1 MTDHHGHRRLLFFV
15 VALLFLLTAGVVF
28 VKVRYLDFSLSDRS
42 SVFYQLDAAVSF
54 QAVSGQPIH
63 ISLSL
68 PELTPGYYFSLVP
81 AGGRRFQMREEDG
94 DRRAVLNLPPM
105 SGRQTVN
112 CRFRVVPGTVPE
124 PVLPSPPEKFPVLS
138 DATAAA
144 CDALLAKI
152 ESDRRLSPEQLV
164 PALLRELAA
173 TPPAERK
180 QLSGS
185 HSGGGEGTL
194 AAAVTVLGRRGL
206 HARLLRGITLDDR
219 RLQQQPVSFLDVYF
233 DGGWHVFRA
242 GTGKEG
248 VPEGFL
254 ILQRGGKSLFELSGG
269 THSSVR
275 YSVTRVPAGAEH
287 LNRIRSRIIGERA
300 FPNLTLF
307 ALPAG
312 TQNMFQ
318 KLALLPLAILLIV
331 VARNI
336 VGIPTMGTFMPVL
349 IAMAFLEMKLLPG
362 VLCFLLILSVG
373 LAIRFWLSKLN
384 LLMVPRISAVV
395 VVVILL
401 MQLISVIANAF
412 RLRDF
417 MSVTFFPLIIIAWT
431 IERAST
437 IWEEDGARNTLMQL
451 GASLAIAAVCYL
463 ILSNGYLQYLL
474 YTFSELNLAILG
486 VILLLGTYTG
496 YRVTELIRF
505 QPLVKQ

>member
-1 MTDHHGHRRLLFFV
+1 MPDYQGHRRLLFFI
-15 VALLFLLTAGVVF
+15 VAVLFVLTAGVVF
-28 VKVRYLDFSLSDRS
+28 VKVRFLDFSLNDRS
-42 SVFYQLDAAVSF
+42 SVFYQLDASVSF
-54 QAVSGQPIH
+54 QAVPGQPVH
-63 ISLSL
+63 LSLAL

-81 AGGRRFQMREEDG
+81 EGKRNFQLTEEDG
-94 DRRAVLNLPPM
+94 DRRAVLNLPPT

-124 PVLPSPPEKFPVLS
+124 PVLPPPPEGFPVLP

-152 ESDRRLSPEQLV
+152 DPGRRLPPEELV
-164 PALLRELAA
+164 PVLLRELAA
-173 TPPAERK
+173 IPPAERK
-180 QLSGS
+180 LLSGS
-185 HSGGGEGTL
+185 RAGGEGTL
-194 AAAVTVLGRRGL
+194 AAAITVLERRGL
-206 HARLLRGITLDDR
+206 HARLLRGISLDDR
-219 RLQQQPVSFLDVYF
+219 RLQQLPVDFLDLYF
-233 DGGWHVFRA
+233 DGTWHVFRA
-242 GTGKEG
+242 NTGKEG
-248 VPEGFL
+248 LPEGFL

-269 THSSVR
+269 THSAVR
-275 YSVTRVPAGAEH
+275 YSVTRVPTGAET
-287 LNRIRSRIIGERA
+287 LNRIRSRIIGERN

-362 VLCFLLILSVG
+362 IICFLLILTVG

-401 MQLISVIANAF
+401 MQLISMVANGLQ
-412 RLRDF
+412 LRDF
-417 MSVTFFPLIIIAWT
+417 MAVTFFPLIIIAWT

-463 ILSNGYLQYLL
+463 ILSNSYLQYLL

-496 YRVTELIRF
+496 YRVSELIRF
-505 QPLVKQ
+505 QPLVKP

>member
-1 MTDHHGHRRLLFFV
+1 MPDYQGHRRLLFFI
-15 VALLFLLTAGVVF
+15 VAVLFVLTAGVVF
-28 VKVRYLDFSLSDRS
+28 VKVRFLDFSLNDRS
-42 SVFYQLDAAVSF
+42 SVFYQLDASVSF
-54 QAVSGQPIH
+54 QAVPGQEIH
-63 ISLSL
+63 ISLAL
-68 PELTPGYYFSLVP
+68 PELTPGYYFTLVP
-81 AGGRRFQMREEDG
+81 EGERKFHLTEEDG
-94 DRRAVLNLPPM
+94 DRRVVLRLPPA

-124 PVLPSPPEKFPVLS
+124 PVLPPPPEGFPVLS
-138 DATAAA
+138 DAAAAA

-152 ESDRRLSPEQLV
+152 DPGRRLSPEELV
-164 PALLRELAA
+164 PVLLRELAA
-173 TPPAERK
+173 ASPAERK
-180 QLSGS
+180 LLAGS
-185 HSGGGEGTL
+185 RQGGEGTL
-194 AAAVTVLGRRGL
+194 AAAITVLGRRGL
-206 HARLLRGITLDDR
+206 HARLLRGISLDDR
-219 RLQQQPVSFLDVYF
+219 RLQQLPVDFLDLYF
-233 DGGWHVFRA
+233 DGTWHVFRA
-242 GTGKEG
+242 NTGKEG
-248 VPEGFL
+248 LPEGFL

-269 THSSVR
+269 THSAVR
-275 YSVTRVPAGAEH
+275 YSVTRVPTGAET
-287 LNRIRSRIIGERA
+287 LNRIRSRIIGERN

-362 VLCFLLILSVG
+362 IICFLLILTVG

-401 MQLISVIANAF
+401 MQLISMVANGLQ
-412 RLRDF
+412 LRDF
-417 MSVTFFPLIIIAWT
+417 MAVTFFPLIIIAWT

-463 ILSNGYLQYLL
+463 ILSNSYLQYLL

-496 YRVTELIRF
+496 YRVSELIRF
-505 QPLVKQ
+505 QPLVKP

>member
-1 MTDHHGHRRLLFFV
+1 MSDHHGHRRLLFVV
-15 VALLFLLTAGVVF
+15 VAGLFVLTAVLVF
-28 VKVRYLDFSLSDRS
+28 VKVRFLDFSLSDRS
-42 SVFYQLDAAVSF
+42 SVFYQLDAMVSF
-54 QAVSGQPIH
+54 LAAAGQPVRV
-63 ISLSL
+63 SLAL
-68 PELTPGYYFSLVP
+68 PELTPGYYFIPVP
-81 AGGRRFQMREEDG
+81 EGSHRFRMIEEEG
-94 DRRAVLNLPPM
+94 DRRVVLELPPAT
-105 SGRQTVN
+105 GRQTIT
-112 CRFRVVPGTVPE
+112 CRFRVVPGRVPE
-124 PVLPSPPEKFPVLS
+124 PMLPPPEHRFPVLS

-144 CDALLAKI
+144 CDAVLAKADP
-152 ESDRRLSPEQLV
+152 DRRLAPEQLI
-164 PALLRELAA
+164 PALLRELGSVS
-173 TPPAERK
+173 PAERK
-180 QLSGS
+180 LLAGKSRS
-185 HSGGGEGTL
+185 GEGTL
-194 AAAVTVLGRRGL
+194 AAAITVLGRCCIP
-206 HARLLRGITLDDR
+206 ARLLRGISLDDR
-219 RLQQQPVSFLDVYF
+219 RLQQQPVDFLDVYF
-233 DGGWHVFRA
+233 DGEWHVFRA
-242 GTGKEG
+242 STGKPG
-248 VPEGFL
+248 LPKGFL

-269 THSSVR
+269 SHSSIR
-275 YSVTRVPAGAEH
+275 YSVTRVPAGAER
-287 LNRIRSRIIGERA
+287 LNRIRSRIIGERS

-307 ALPAG
+307 ALPSA

-362 VLCFLLILSVG
+362 IVCFLLILSVG

-401 MQLISVIANAF
+401 MQFISVVANAF

-417 MSVTFFPLIIIAWT
+417 MAVTFFPLIIIAWT

-437 IWEEDGARNTLMQL
+437 TWEEDGARNTLMQL

-496 YRVTELIRF
+496 YRVTELFRF

>member
-1 MTDHHGHRRLLFFV
+1 MSDHHGHRRLLFVV
-15 VALLFLLTAGVVF
+15 VAGLFVLTAVLVF
-28 VKVRYLDFSLSDRS
+28 VKVRFLDFSLSDRS
-42 SVFYQLDAAVSF
+42 SVFYQLDAMVSF
-54 QAVSGQPIH
+54 LAAAGQPVRV
-63 ISLSL
+63 SLAL
-68 PELTPGYYFSLVP
+68 PELTPGYYFIPVP
-81 AGGRRFQMREEDG
+81 EGSHRFRMIEEEG
-94 DRRAVLNLPPM
+94 DRRVVLELPPAT
-105 SGRQTVN
+105 GRQTIT
-112 CRFRVVPGTVPE
+112 CRFRVVPGSVPE
-124 PVLPSPPEKFPVLS
+124 PMLPPPEHRFPVLS

-144 CDALLAKI
+144 CDAVLAKADP
-152 ESDRRLSPEQLV
+152 DRRLAPEQLI
-164 PALLRELAA
+164 PALLRELGSVS
-173 TPPAERK
+173 PAERK
-180 QLSGS
+180 LLAGKSRS
-185 HSGGGEGTL
+185 GEGTL
-194 AAAVTVLGRRGL
+194 AAAITVLGRCCIP
-206 HARLLRGITLDDR
+206 ARLLRGISLDDR
-219 RLQQQPVSFLDVYF
+219 RLQQQPVDFLDVYF
-233 DGGWHVFRA
+233 DGEWHVFRA
-242 GTGKEG
+242 STGKPG
-248 VPEGFL
+248 LPKGFL

-269 THSSVR
+269 SHSSIR
-275 YSVTRVPAGAEH
+275 YSVTRVPAGAER
-287 LNRIRSRIIGERA
+287 LNRIRSRIIGERS

-307 ALPAG
+307 ALPAA

-362 VLCFLLILSVG
+362 IVCFLLILSVG

-395 VVVILL
+395 VVILL
-401 MQLISVIANAF
+401 MQFISVVANAF

-417 MSVTFFPLIIIAWT
+417 MAVTFFPLIIIAWT

-437 IWEEDGARNTLMQL
+437 TWEEDGARNTLMQL

-474 YTFSELNLAILG
+474 YSFSELNLAILG

-496 YRVTELIRF
+496 YRVTELFRF

>member
-1 MTDHHGHRRLLFFV
+1 MHDHHAHRRLLFIV
-15 VALLFLLTAGVVF
+15 VAGLFVLTAAMVF
-28 VKVRYLDFSLSDRS
+28 AKVRLLDFSLSDRS
-42 SVFYQLDAAVSF
+42 SVFYQLDALVSF
-54 QAVSGQPIH
+54 QAAPGEPIRVS
-63 ISLSL
+63 LAL
-68 PELTPGYYFSLVP
+68 PELTPGYYFSPVP
-81 AGGRRFQMREEDG
+81 EGERRFRLEEQEG
-94 DRRAVLNLPPM
+94 DRRVVLELPPA

-112 CRFRVVPGTVPE
+112 CRFRVVPGSVPE
-124 PVLPSPPEKFPVLS
+124 PVLPPPENRFPVLS
-138 DATAAA
+138 DAAAAA
-144 CDALLAKI
+144 CDAVLAKADP
-152 ESDRRLSPEQLV
+152 DRRLAPEQLV
-164 PALLRELAA
+164 PVLLRQLGSLS
-173 TPPAERK
+173 PAERK
-180 QLSGS
+180 LLVGKGRS
-185 HSGGGEGTL
+185 GEGTL
-194 AAAVTVLGRRGL
+194 AAAITVLGRRGI
-206 HARLLRGITLDDR
+206 HARLLRGISLDDR
-219 RLQQQPVSFLDVYF
+219 RLQQQPVDFLDVYF

-242 GTGKEG
+242 STGKEG
-248 VPEGFL
+248 LPEGFL

-269 THSSVR
+269 SHSSIR
-275 YSVTRVPAGAEH
+275 YSVTRVPAGAER
-287 LNRIRSRIIGERA
+287 LNRIRSRIIGERS

-307 ALPAG
+307 ALPAA

-336 VGIPTMGTFMPVL
+336 IGIPTMGTFMPVL

-362 VLCFLLILSVG
+362 ILCFLLILTVG

-401 MQLISVIANAF
+401 MQFISVVANAF

-417 MSVTFFPLIIIAWT
+417 MAVTFFPLIIIAWT

-437 IWEEDGARNTLMQL
+437 TWEEDGARNTLTQL

-463 ILSNGYLQYLL
+463 ILSNAYLQYLL
-474 YTFSELNLAILG
+474 YSFSELNLAILG

>member
-1 MTDHHGHRRLLFFV
+1 
-15 VALLFLLTAGVVF
+15 
-28 VKVRYLDFSLSDRS
+28 
-42 SVFYQLDAAVSF
+42 
-54 QAVSGQPIH
+54 
-63 ISLSL
+63 
-68 PELTPGYYFSLVP
+68 
-81 AGGRRFQMREEDG
+81 
-94 DRRAVLNLPPM
+94 
-105 SGRQTVN
+105 
-112 CRFRVVPGTVPE
+112 
-124 PVLPSPPEKFPVLS
+124 
-138 DATAAA
+138 
-144 CDALLAKI
+144 
-152 ESDRRLSPEQLV
+152 
-164 PALLRELAA
+164 
-173 TPPAERK
+173 
-180 QLSGS
+180 
-185 HSGGGEGTL
+185 
-194 AAAVTVLGRRGL
+194 
-206 HARLLRGITLDDR
+206 
-219 RLQQQPVSFLDVYF
+219 
-233 DGGWHVFRA
+233 
-242 GTGKEG
+242 
-248 VPEGFL
+248 
-254 ILQRGGKSLFELSGG
+254 
-269 THSSVR
+269 
-275 YSVTRVPAGAEH
+275 
-287 LNRIRSRIIGERA
+287 
-300 FPNLTLF
+300 
-307 ALPAG
+307 
-312 TQNMFQ
+312 MFQ